1 MSRRPEGIG
10 AEHLTVVARR
20 VLLDGLCALKA
31 HLGAITVVG
40 AQAVHLRTSHIEL
53 ASGAYT
59 SDGDLALDPERLV
72 DEPLL
77 EEALR
82 LAGFELI
89 AGNQPG
95 LWSRPEIVDG
105 IETRVELDLLVG
117 STLAAGGRGARLR
130 PHDKM
135 SARKVP
141 GLETAVVDR
150 SPLTITSLETGDD
163 RSMTVH
169 VAGPASLFVAKAHKL
184 KDRFDDQ
191 ATRPDRLSAKDAG
204 DVYRLM
210 AGTKPADVAA
220 NFGTL
225 LADPRVGDVTATGLQ
240 YLRRQFGGTNTPGVR
255 LAVEALAGTVPETR
269 IRALVPAYIGVL
281 PHV

>member
-1 MSRRPEGIG
+1 MSKRPEGVG
-10 AEHLTVVARR
+10 AEQLTIVARR
-20 VLLDGLCALKA
+20 VLLDGLCALKT

-40 AQAVHLRTSHIEL
+40 AQAVHLRTSHIRFT
-53 ASGAYT
+53 SGAYT
-59 SDGDLALDPERLV
+59 SDGDLALDPDRLV

-89 AGNQPG
+89 VGNQPG

-117 STLAAGGRGARLR
+117 STLAAGGRGARIR

-150 SPLTITSLETGDD
+150 SPLMITALETGDS
-163 RSMTVH
+163 RAMIVH
-169 VAGPASLFVAKAHKL
+169 VAGPAALFVAKAHKL
-184 KDRFDDQ
+184 KDRFDAQ
-191 ATRPDRLSAKDAG
+191 ETRPDRLSAKDAG

-210 AGTKPADVAA
+210 AGTNPADVAA
-220 NFGTL
+220 TFETL
-225 LADPRVGDVTATGLQ
+225 LADPRVADVTATGLR
-240 YLRRQFGGTNTPGVR
+240 YLRRQFGGADTPGVR
-255 LAVEALAGTVPETR
+255 LAVDALAGTVPETR
-269 IRALVPAYIGVL
+269 IRALAPAYVGVL
-281 PHV
+281 PKD